1 VVGAWDRMEAPAAE
15 DGFGPC
21 ATEASEPRQVRKEA
35 AIRRRPRAPQANL
48 NPSSA
53 AGFFSMHVA
62 LPRKWRPRV
71 FADLVGQEAVART
84 LTNAIAEGRV
94 APAYLLTGPR
104 GVGKTS
110 TARMLAMALNC
121 DKGPTVSPC
130 GECAS
135 CREILDRGESL
146 DVHEID
152 GASNRKIE
160 NARELIETVRYAPQR
175 DRFRIAIIDE
185 VHMLTTEAFN
195 ALLKTL
201 EEPPPT
207 ARFILASTE
216 LHKIPATIVSRCQ
229 RFSFRALTSS
239 EIADRLEKVASSEKI
254 SVTPGALRL
263 LAEAAE
269 GSLRDGLSLL
279 DQSATLS
286 GGAVDEE
293 GCAEILAL
301 TDPKLLEGVFSAV
314 ASGDRPA
321 AIATLARLTESGEDP
336 RHVLKELLLLL
347 RRLLLLSAGAAL
359 DVPENQ
365 RARLAALARSVPYEN
380 LLRSV
385 SLALEADSLARR
397 VDDPGLVLQMLVL
410 KLAELPRLTS
420 IEEVLSSGAPPV
432 ASPADRPSSAA
443 AAGPRI
449 VSLVA
454 VEPETSNPRLAEA
467 QPPGRETQLAR
478 FHELLDARRRV
489 TGAQASLA
497 EAIRVEGED
506 LVFRFGIDRA
516 AAKEALEDPA
526 ARKLLAETARE
537 AFGRPLRI
545 VLKTGPPADG
555 DLGLAAKEV
564 PKATIARERATSRAE
579 DDPVVKSAMKLFRAE
594 LTDVKE
600 EE

>member
-1 VVGAWDRMEAPAAE
+1 M
-15 DGFGPC
+15 
-21 ATEASEPRQVRKEA
+21 Q
-35 AIRRRPRAPQANL
+35 L
-48 NPSSA
+48 
-53 AGFFSMHVA
+53 A

-84 LTNAIAEGRV
+84 LSNAIAQGRV
-94 APAYLLTGPR
+94 AQAYLLTGPR

-110 TARMLAMALNC
+110 TARMLARALNC
-121 DKGPTVSPC
+121 DKGPTVTPC

-135 CREILDRGESL
+135 CREILERGESL

-201 EEPPPT
+201 EEPPPY

-229 RFSFRALTSS
+229 RFSFRALTGL
-239 EIADRLEKVASSEKI
+239 EIATRLEQVAKAEKI
-254 SVTPGALRL
+254 PATPGALRM

-279 DQSATLS
+279 DQAATLS
-286 GGAVDEE
+286 GGAVDEAR
-293 GCAEILAL
+293 CAEILAL
-301 TDPKLLEGVFSAV
+301 VDPKLLEGVFSAV
-314 ASGDRPA
+314 ASGDRAA
-321 AIATLARLTESGEDP
+321 AIATLTRLTEAGEDA
-336 RHVLKELLLLL
+336 RRILKELLGLL
-347 RRLLLLSAGAAL
+347 RRLLLFAAGAVA
-359 DVPENQ
+359 DVPEGD
-365 RARLAALARSVPYEN
+365 RARLAALSRAVPYEN
-380 LLRSV
+380 LLRAV
-385 SLALEADSLARR
+385 ALTIEAEALARR
-397 VDDPGLVLQMLVL
+397 ADDAGLVLQMHVL
-410 KLAELPRLTS
+410 RLAELPRLKR
-420 IEEVLSSGAPPV
+420 IEEAMGAARAGVSPPGRFERPASG
-432 ASPADRPSSAA
+432 DRAEPS
-443 AAGPRI
+443 GPRI

-454 VEPETSNPRLAEA
+454 VQPEEGPREMTSPEA
-467 QPPGRETQLAR
+467 PAPAAQLAR
-478 FHELLDARRRV
+478 FHDLLDGRRRV

-497 EAIRVEGED
+497 EAIRIEGED
-506 LVFRFGIDRA
+506 LVFRFGIDRV

-526 ARKLLAETARE
+526 TKKLLAEVARE
-537 AFGRPLRI
+537 AFGRPLKI
-545 VLKTGPPADG
+545 LLKTGPPADG
-555 DLGLAAKEV
+555 DLGLAAREV
-564 PKATIARERATSRAE
+564 PKATIARERASSRAE
-579 DDPVVKSAMKLFRAE
+579 EDPVVRSAMELFKAE